1 MMQPLNKVF
10 IKTADHSNNV
20 KITIDDEVYHYSER
34 NGNGNCIWKLDLSNE
49 LHKVRIESTQ
59 NGVYISID
67 AIDIDVEGNLVSTD
81 GINTPL
87 LEGIVVEDGNLLTWN
102 PVENATGYNIK
113 RATTAGGPY
122 TTIQPENYYIF
133 TIKSPEP
140 TFKSIKEY
148 IVKDKIVWFEVKEY

>member
-34 NGNGNCIWKLDLSNE
+34 NGNGNQIIVFEKLDLSNE
-49 LHKVRIESTQ
+49 LHKVRIETTQ
-59 NGVYISID
+59 NGVYISVD

-81 GINTPL
+81 VINTPL

-113 RATTAGGPY
+113 RATTAGVHILLYNP
-122 TTIQPENYYIF
+122 
-133 TIKSPEP
+133 
-140 TFKSIKEY
+140 
-148 IVKDKIVWFEVKEY
+148 KIIIYLQ